1 MRSFDPRR
9 EGGSALFV
17 SMMLLV
23 LLGGGWFARNW
34 ARSESGKAK
43 LDELK
48 DKAGKV
54 RSPEACNLYKI
65 NMLST
70 RAALHW
76 FLPMGHTGGS

>member
-1 MRSFDPRR
+1 MLYL
-9 EGGSALFV
+9 ALSTTAAVRLQVNQLFEQF
-17 SMMLLV
+17 
-23 LLGGGWFARNW
+23 G
-34 ARSESGKAK
+34 GKAK

-76 FLPMGHTGGS
+76 FLPMEHTGGS